1 MVKEYGIH
9 PVPKLPDSHVMLVFF
24 FPDLPVGLHY
34 LQPEKHIQ
42 LVCRIFL
49 NQELILQQ
57 FSFPHLLCNP
67 DLQIIF
73 CYLKS
78 LDSKPAKK
86 KGTQHFH
93 YNSDN
98 FKNQIPPQLGTIY
111 TKQSCK
117 HVTLVCHVTRNL
129 LFFDR
134 WIN

>member
-9 PVPKLPDSHVMLVFF
+9 PVPKLPDAHVMLVFF

-78 LDSKPAKK
+78 LNSKPEKK
-86 KGTQHFH
+86 KYLVLFIISH
-93 YNSDN
+93 N
-98 FKNQIPPQLGTIY
+98 FKNQTPPQLETIY

-117 HVTLVCHVTRNL
+117 YVNLVCHVTRNL